1 MKFFYSLFC
10 FLLILSTNPFPVEA
24 QSLPLKDWPGNASLP
39 LVIYI
44 SGDGGFN
51 KFSNNL
57 CAVISEKGY
66 QVIALDAKSYFWNK
80 KSPGQAATGLEKEIN
95 NASANN
101 ESRKIIFTGYSF
113 GADVLPFIYNQFPEN
128 LKNRIR
134 SVIMISP
141 SGSTDFEIHLSDM
154 LGGNT
159 KREMDVFKEVNN
171 MGIPTTVV
179 INGDDE
185 KDTGAGLVTRKNFHH
200 ETIPGGHHFEGDI
213 NTLASVMM
221 KYF

>member
-1 MKFFYSLFC
+1 MKFYFYLYCIQFLF
-10 FLLILSTNPFPVEA
+10 LIAPIQSQA
-24 QSLPLKDWPGNASLP
+24 QQMPIKIWQGNSSLP

-57 CAVISEKGY
+57 CAAISAKGY

-80 KSPGQAATGLEKEIN
+80 KTPGQAATGLEKEIK
-95 NASANN
+95 NASTNN

-128 LKNRIR
+128 MKTRIR